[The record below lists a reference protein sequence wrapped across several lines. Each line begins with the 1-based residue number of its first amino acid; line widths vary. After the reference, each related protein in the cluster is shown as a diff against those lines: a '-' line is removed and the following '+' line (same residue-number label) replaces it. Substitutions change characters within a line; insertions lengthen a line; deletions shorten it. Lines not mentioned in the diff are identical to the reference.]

1 MTFAEFKIQFAAFC
15 EGPSASSG
23 KANSYAS
30 AMIYMAEYFGFT
42 QMDSAAV
49 GGILAHED
57 ELKSENSALYRS
69 VLQVLTRQRRSS
81 YLAKGFVRAAI
92 PYLRIFRNRV

>member
-1 MTFAEFKIQFAAFC
+1 MTFVEFKTQFAAFC
-15 EGPSASSG
+15 EGTAASG

-42 QMDSAAV
+42 QMDRDAV
-49 GGILAHED
+49 DGILAHEE
-57 ELKSENSALYRS
+57 ELQSENSTLYRS
-69 VLQVLTRQRRSS
+69 VLQTFTGQRRSS

-92 PYLRIFRNRV
+92 PYLRDFRSRI